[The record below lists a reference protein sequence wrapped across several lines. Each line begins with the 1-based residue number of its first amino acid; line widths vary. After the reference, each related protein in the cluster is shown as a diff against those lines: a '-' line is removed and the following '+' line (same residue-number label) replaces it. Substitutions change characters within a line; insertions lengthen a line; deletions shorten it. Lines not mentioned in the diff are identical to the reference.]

1 MARFKAGN
9 EKKKKKRKQMPT
21 PVSSNSTDQ
30 LKKIIMR
37 LKQGTEQYEGRIRQ
51 LEAHVNTMKKDIA
64 YLEKLR
70 LRM

>member
-21 PVSSNSTDQ
+21 LVSSNSTDQ